1 MSNDE
6 MYYEIS
12 NLKVLKNQESIKLRK
27 MEEGFKD
34 WLILSENKLSNKNIM
49 IDSTNDLYLE
59 NLSLKNA
66 YRLIEI

>member
-6 MYYEIS
+6 MYNEIS

-49 IDSTNDLYLE
+49 INNTNDLYLE